1 MLDLNLNFL
10 IKTLMY
16 KFTQKLKST
25 VLMITRC
32 FPVLK
37 KMRGTITGRVPV
49 LRRVEQYTRRLRFR
63 LLSTVILNYIYL
75 KIM

>member
-1 MLDLNLNFL
+1 M
-10 IKTLMY
+10 
-16 KFTQKLKST
+16 
-25 VLMITRC
+25 MITRC